1 MHEVSHKKFYGLASA
16 RSRLHVWSRSCIDK
30 VEITYTYFVKVKV
43 VHRQGRGRVL
53 MVAHRQGRGHTLE
66 RSRSHGRGLCSGS
79 TIVEVARHDHQ

>member
-1 MHEVSHKKFYGLASA
+1 MVLHRRGRDCMYGQGRASTRLRSHI
-16 RSRLHVWSRSCIDK
+16 HI
-30 VEITYTYFVKVKV
+30 VKVKV
-43 VHRQGRGRVL
+43 VHRQGRGRML